1 MSFFKYVPI
10 ILLLNINIMLAQDIY
25 TVDGINPKIW
35 KNVAMYLDIQYDT
48 IPGVNKNELS
58 LNIYRNINN
67 YGSLPVIVY
76 FHGGGWNQG
85 DKSLPLNLIKYFT
98 DSGFVLVSANY
109 RLSPNPYNIKDSNR
123 VKFPI
128 FTEDAA
134 KALKWTI
141 DNIHKFNGD
150 SSKIVLMGFSA
161 GGNIAT
167 SLVLMPQFLAKH
179 NINRKNIKAV
189 VNLDGA
195 ALNLEKLIECS
206 SGGYKDMLINA
217 FGNTPQEW
225 EAASPLL
232 HIPKNIYIPPFFMA
246 TQKSLIRKNQ
256 FQDLA
261 DTLSTRDVKFHLY
274 ISKYFFHNDFQQFIG
289 VLDDPVSKEYSELI
303 MRFIK
308 FYTYNQHQIIK

>member
-109 RLSPNPYNIKDSNR
+109 R
-123 VKFPI
+123 
-128 FTEDAA
+128 
-134 KALKWTI
+134 
-141 DNIHKFNGD
+141 
-150 SSKIVLMGFSA
+150 
-161 GGNIAT
+161 
-167 SLVLMPQFLAKH
+167 
-179 NINRKNIKAV
+179 
-189 VNLDGA
+189 
-195 ALNLEKLIECS
+195 
-206 SGGYKDMLINA
+206 
-217 FGNTPQEW
+217 
-225 EAASPLL
+225 
-232 HIPKNIYIPPFFMA
+232 
-246 TQKSLIRKNQ
+246 
-256 FQDLA
+256 
-261 DTLSTRDVKFHLY
+261 
-274 ISKYFFHNDFQQFIG
+274 
-289 VLDDPVSKEYSELI
+289 
-303 MRFIK
+303 
-308 FYTYNQHQIIK
+308 